1 MTTTT
6 HATHTASATAGT
18 APDSTSGSSSQ
29 AALRITGA
37 SVTYPDGRH
46 PDGTPRTTTVL
57 HEADLSVDRGE
68 FAVILGPSGSG
79 KSTLLSVAAGLIAPD
94 TGRVVVDGVDLTGL
108 DEKGRTV
115 VRRDR
120 IGVVFQQP
128 NLLPALK
135 VREQLLVTRH
145 LAGVRGRR
153 LRAERARADELLDR
167 VGMGAYAERRPH
179 ELSGGQRQRVNIARA
194 LFTDPAVLLVDE
206 PTSALD
212 HERSRSVVDLLV
224 GITRELSVATV
235 MVTHDEEFAEDA
247 DRVIALRDGRVQPSS
262 R

>member
-1 MTTTT
+1 MTTTA
-6 HATHTASATAGT
+6 ATTDRTATPIAR
-18 APDSTSGSSSQ
+18 P
-29 AALRITGA
+29 ALQLEGV

-46 PDGTPRTTTVL
+46 ADGTPRTTTAL
-57 HEADLSVDRGE
+57 ANADLALERGE
-68 FAVILGPSGSG
+68 FAVVLGPSGSG
-79 KSTLLSVAAGLIAPD
+79 KSTLLSVSAGLVVPD
-94 TGRVVVDGVDLTGL
+94 TGRVLIDGVDLAAL
-108 DEKGRTV
+108 DEKQRTE

-128 NLLPALK
+128 NLLPALT
-135 VREQLLVTRH
+135 VREQLMVGAH
-145 LAGVRGRR
+145 LAGLRGRR
-153 LRAERARADELLDR
+153 LRATGARAEELLER
-167 VGMGAYAERRPH
+167 VGMERYASRRPH

-212 HERSRSVVDLLV
+212 HERSRTIVDLLV
-224 GITRELSVATV
+224 AVTRELSVATV

-247 DRVIALRDGRVQPSS
+247 DRVITLRDGQVQPEG